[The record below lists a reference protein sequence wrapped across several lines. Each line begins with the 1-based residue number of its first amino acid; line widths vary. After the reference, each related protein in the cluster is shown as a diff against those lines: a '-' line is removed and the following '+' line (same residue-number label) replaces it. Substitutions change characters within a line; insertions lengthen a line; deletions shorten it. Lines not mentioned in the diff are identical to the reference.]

1 MSVKVATRQNAKT
14 TFAIIIGSMLVCVCG
29 SVWAQ
34 GLVKSVDS
42 IGITV
47 SDVDRSV
54 EFFSKVL
61 NFEKVSDTEVAGA
74 EYEQLV
80 GVFGVRM
87 RIVRMPLG
95 GESTAP
101 ARPRRRARRKE
112 RLRACGR

>member
-1 MSVKVATRQNAKT
+1 MSVKFAIRRNAKT
-14 TFAIIIGSMLVCVCG
+14 ALAIIIGGMLVCVCG

-61 NFEKVSDTEVAGA
+61 NFEKLSDTEVAGT

-87 RIVRMPLG
+87 RTMRMRT
-95 GESTAP
+95 ESLAP
-101 ARPRRRARRKE
+101 KGRPIPVDSAFLWAR
-112 RLRACGR
+112 GI

>member
-87 RIVRMPLG
+87 RPKSMGTPQRK
-95 GESTAP
+95 ST
-101 ARPRRRARRKE
+101 
-112 RLRACGR
+112 RLKSSHVLEN